1 MDDKW
6 RQVKVVLSGYRDP
19 GEGEQKIMRYLES
32 TRDTRF
38 QHCVWSNDADTVLLE
53 RTPNGVPTYTVVDI
67 DELESQLVKRYAP
80 TQEITGNIV
89 RRQKFIDDLVFMSFL
104 AGNDFLPPAVNMQT
118 TDSDALDRLWRLY
131 AGSPL
136 VDMNIHDRGVI
147 NVDAFRILLDLLEV
161 EYEQRD
167 FRKHI
172 GVMSLGSQLTAL
184 RIRRLAWDSQRHQ
197 LSNSESATATETE
210 VLLEEVVE
218 KRPRKKKRGKESKSE
233 RRARKAVKQKQDLP
247 FASDTELEV
256 KLLPEAAPL
265 DEIFPVYV
273 PLGECRSE
281 PTLKYDG
288 KPLLSP
294 ILLSATQFITDFAAK
309 KPTMPVCEIIGY
321 VNSGK
326 LRWLQSMAR
335 AQGLEPKLVGP
346 SDVEYEGMCRKWKLQ
361 RASKASDIL
370 LSTAMVVIGDID
382 YCPPSH
388 ILTLIHAEDT
398 PASTTIALVSDNDWD
413 ILYADAKTEHRREQ
427 EHHEWRLRR
436 YMQTYRTADAAF
448 ISHLCKHYA
457 LAVGWTAQY
466 YFAQTVPSWHYAWP
480 RDIESMGT
488 APMFSDF
495 QLYIE
500 AFAEVWSSV
509 PRSDQPPPLPREHM
523 LSVLPKEAWKLLDAD
538 EQQWAQM
545 LAGQQYSESARKVVR
560 ARMENR
566 LEDIACVRIWF

>member
-1 MDDKW
+1 SASVDRIVDLIRPKRLVFLSIDGVPPRIKEWLQRERRARTAEAQAGSGEFLSFAITPGTRWMRQVEAHLDEHIERKHKMDDKW
-6 RQVKVVLSGYRDP
+6 RQVKVVLSGCRDP

-38 QHCVWSNDADTVLLE
+38 QHCVWSNDADTVLLSLAAHVPNITMVSE

-210 VLLEEVVE
+210 VLLEEVME

-233 RRARKAVKQKQDLP
+233 RRARKTAKQKQDLP
-247 FASDTELEV
+247 FVWTGGISDISASDTELE
-256 KLLPEAAPL
+256 
-265 DEIFPVYV
+265 
-273 PLGECRSE
+273 
-281 PTLKYDG
+281 
-288 KPLLSP
+288 
-294 ILLSATQFITDFAAK
+294 
-309 KPTMPVCEIIGY
+309 
-321 VNSGK
+321 
-326 LRWLQSMAR
+326 
-335 AQGLEPKLVGP
+335 
-346 SDVEYEGMCRKWKLQ
+346 
-361 RASKASDIL
+361 
-370 LSTAMVVIGDID
+370 
-382 YCPPSH
+382 
-388 ILTLIHAEDT
+388 
-398 PASTTIALVSDNDWD
+398 
-413 ILYADAKTEHRREQ
+413 
-427 EHHEWRLRR
+427 
-436 YMQTYRTADAAF
+436 
-448 ISHLCKHYA
+448 
-457 LAVGWTAQY
+457 
-466 YFAQTVPSWHYAWP
+466 
-480 RDIESMGT
+480 
-488 APMFSDF
+488 
-495 QLYIE
+495 
-500 AFAEVWSSV
+500 
-509 PRSDQPPPLPREHM
+509 
-523 LSVLPKEAWKLLDAD
+523 
-538 EQQWAQM
+538 
-545 LAGQQYSESARKVVR
+545 
-560 ARMENR
+560 
-566 LEDIACVRIWF
+566 